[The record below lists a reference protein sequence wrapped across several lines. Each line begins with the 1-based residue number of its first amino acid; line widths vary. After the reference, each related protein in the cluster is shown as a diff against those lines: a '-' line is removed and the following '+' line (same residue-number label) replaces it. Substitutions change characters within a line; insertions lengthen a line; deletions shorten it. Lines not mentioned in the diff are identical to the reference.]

1 MTLRARFVE
10 HRRLALVVVSILALI
25 GASIGMALFAEHRHQ
40 AQLTQ
45 SARVQAQILADS
57 IAAALAFGDTQAIQE
72 YTSALH
78 ANPDIEAVAVYDEG
92 GNLVARY
99 GPDPVAHQLAGDA
112 SSGPG
117 QAIVVRMP
125 VTQNGVRLGTV
136 YFRQRSETFS
146 TRVARYGGAGL
157 LLIMALIMLAVM
169 AFDARELT
177 RRNRRLTEEMT
188 ERERAEAALRQSQK
202 MEAVGRLTGGIAHD
216 FNNMLAVVLGNLDL
230 LTRRFPDA
238 DPKLLRSVN
247 MAQEGAKRA
256 ASLTARL
263 LAFSRR
269 SALDPRPADIGKSVV
284 DMSDLLRR
292 TLGENISIET
302 VRGAGLWRAHVDI
315 GQLETALVNLA
326 VNARDAMP
334 DGGKLT
340 IETANAYLD
349 RSYARNQD
357 DVTPGQYVQVSVSD
371 TGTGIPPDVLDKVFE
386 PFFTTKPVGQGTG
399 LGLSQVHGFVKQS
412 GGHISIYSEPGHGTT
427 IKLYLPRS
435 HEDIQGEVA
444 ETAHRASKDRRDIT
458 VLVVDD
464 EPGVRDFTAEALVD
478 LGFDVLSA
486 DNADQALNIVQE
498 KPDIGVLL
506 TDVVMPGK
514 SGRVLADEIH
524 RMRPEVRI
532 LYMTGYTQNAI
543 VHNGV
548 LDAGT
553 HLITKPFT
561 IHQLSQEMDALL
573 DNA

>member
-1 MTLRARFVE
+1 MTVWTRMVE
-10 HRRLALVVVSILALI
+10 QRRLMLVVASILALVTL
-25 GASIGMALFAEHRHQ
+25 SIGMALFAEHRHQ

-45 SARVQAQILADS
+45 SAKAQAQILADS
-57 IAAALAFGDTQAIQE
+57 IAAALAFGDVQAIQE

-78 ANPDIEAVAVYDEG
+78 SNPDIEAVAVYDEH

-99 GPDPVAHQLAGDA
+99 GPDATTRDLAQDM
-112 SSGPG
+112 SFGPG
-117 QAIVVRMP
+117 QAIVVRAA
-125 VTQNGVRLGTV
+125 VTQNGTALGTV

-157 LLIMALIMLAVM
+157 LLVMALIMLTVM
-169 AFDARELT
+169 AFDARELS
-177 RRNRRLTEEMT
+177 RRNRRLIEEMG

-230 LTRRFPDA
+230 LMRRFPDA
-238 DPKLLRSVN
+238 DPKLLRSVS
-247 MAQEGAKRA
+247 MAQEGARRA
-256 ASLTARL
+256 AALTARL

-269 SALDPRPADIGKSVV
+269 QPLDPKPADIGKSVA
-284 DMSDLLRR
+284 DLSDLLRR

-302 VRGAGLWRAHVDI
+302 VHGAGLWRAHVDI

-334 DGGKLT
+334 AGGKLT
-340 IETANAYLD
+340 IETSNAYLD
-349 RSYARNQD
+349 RTYASNQD
-357 DVTPGQYVQVSVSD
+357 DVAPGQYVQVSVSD

-412 GGHISIYSEPGHGTT
+412 GGHISIYSEMGHGTT

-435 HEDIQGEVA
+435 HEEMRGEAPEEVQ
-444 ETAHRASKDRRDIT
+444 RASKDRRDIT

-464 EPGVRDFTAEALVD
+464 EPGVRDFTAEALID

-486 DNADQALNIVQE
+486 DNADQALDIVQGTPE
-498 KPDIGVLL
+498 IGVLL

-514 SGRVLADEIH
+514 SGRVLASEVH
-524 RMRPEVRI
+524 RMRPAVRV

-561 IHQLSQEMDALL
+561 IHQLGQEMDALL
-573 DNA
+573 DA